1 MTMQVYECQNTRCA
15 LGTRDT
21 KGKFSGGLS
30 PEGAAVLGLP
40 PDTETG
46 EGICPTC
53 GEKGKSLASEPAP
66 HKGTDPYQAVHDKI
80 GEEVDRERAKLMAR
94 VADPEDEMTQKDA
107 DEEWQHVTAGSQAMF
122 ERRAARME
130 SADNAS

>member
-1 MTMQVYECQNTRCA
+1 MQVYECQNTSCA

-46 EGICPTC
+46 DGICPTC
-53 GEKGKSLASEPAP
+53 GEKGKPLGAEPGP
-66 HKGTDPYQAVHDKI
+66 HKGTDPFQPVHDKVA
-80 GEEVDRERAKLMAR
+80 EEMARERARLMSR

-107 DEEWQHVTAGSQAMF
+107 DEEWQGAVGQAQATF

-130 SADNAS
+130 ASDNAA